1 MAAKMSSVEC
11 NLHIGTSLSERIL
24 SQADLLGLLAE
35 RGCLNLLPISNNTQ
49 GPYIDSSVLRILRN
63 KLLERE
69 QWNLALEVSTK
80 AGLDNSSIKLKCLFC
95 CFIPQFRCSFCRC
108 FCRVGK
114 KLSESW

>member
-1 MAAKMSSVEC
+1 MINVFEGLMCACFRTLAMAAKMSSVEC
-11 NLHIGTSLSERIL
+11 NLHIGNSLAERIL

-35 RGCLNLLPISNNTQ
+35 RGCLNLLPVSNNTQ

-80 AGLDNSSIKLKCLFC
+80 AGLDNTSKSRKTTVLIEF
-95 CFIPQFRCSFCRC
+95 
-108 FCRVGK
+108 VTY
-114 KLSESW
+114 